1 MGSAGLLFMD
11 RNQFLR
17 PMGLGELL
25 DSSVKLYRKNFLLLV
40 TAQLPLAVFYL
51 LQNAYNYSTSGQ
63 QSSFFEIYQMFSDPF
78 AYSVQQQAATT
89 PSLWYFLVSILFMLL
104 QICIVYPVTLS
115 AVTKV
120 ASDSVLEGKATVK
133 NAYTFSLKNW
143 FKLGVTNVIIT
154 VLLIIVLV
162 IVIAI
167 PVVVSTAVVVYAL
180 VSGGSGGIVTALI
193 VILLAAGIGAFIAG
207 FVWVRLSATYPIMVN
222 EKAFIIEAMSRSWRM
237 VRGHTFR
244 VYAALVIIFLIPTV
258 LQFSSFIMEFLV
270 GRSLFVLTIGLGLV
284 AQGVLIPLADC
295 TRVLVYF
302 DLRTRKEGYDLEMRT
317 QELSQPETEV

>member
-1 MGSAGLLFMD
+1 MD

-25 DSSVKLYRKNFLLLV
+25 DSSVKLYRKNFVLLV

-51 LQNAYNYSTSGQ
+51 LQNAYNYSATGQ
-63 QSSFFEIYQMFSDPF
+63 QSGFFEIYKMLTDPF
-78 AYSVQQQAATT
+78 SYSAQQQTATL
-89 PSLWYFLVSILFMLL
+89 PSLGYYLISFLFSFL

-143 FKLGVTNVIIT
+143 FKLGVTNFIMTI
-154 VLLIIVLV
+154 LLYIVMA
-162 IVIAI
+162 IVIAV
-167 PVVVSTAVVVYAL
+167 PVAVSTAVIVYSI
-180 VSGGSGGIVTALI
+180 VSGGPGGIATAIVLVGIVALI
-193 VILLAAGIGAFIAG
+193 GFFIAG

-244 VYAALVIIFLIPTV
+244 VYAAMVIIFLIPTV
-258 LQFSSFIMEFLV
+258 LQSSSFIMEFV
-270 GRSLFVLTIGLGLV
+270 MFRTLFVLTVALGLV
-284 AQGVLIPLADC
+284 AQGILIPLADC